1 VGGAVIGSF
10 IIGVL
15 GVGLTMQGASYFVQ
29 QIVIGIVVIASVA
42 VDQIRYKKKLG
53 K

>member
-1 VGGAVIGSF
+1 
-10 IIGVL
+10 
-15 GVGLTMQGASYFVQ
+15 MQGASYFVQ

-42 VDQIRYKKKLG
+42 VDQIRYKKKLA